1 MRKTMRRKNKQ
12 VGGSHY
18 ESLKIEPVEL
28 FVKCNTNW
36 FQGEVIKYCSRF
48 LNKNGKQDLLKAIQV
63 CDLADSLGLSI
74 RPLFPIGL
82 GMEDMDFLN
91 KYISQF
97 EYREVLGDIIHYLLF
112 DNNYLL
118 AGAKIVDLKNM
129 YYE

>member
-1 MRKTMRRKNKQ
+1 MRRKNKQ

-18 ESLKIEPVEL
+18 ESLKIEPIEL
-28 FVKCNTNW
+28 FVKYNVNW
-36 FQGEVIKYCSRF
+36 FQGEAIKYCSRF

-74 RPLFPIGL
+74 RPIFIPKL
-82 GMEDMDFLN
+82 DKDFLN

-97 EYREVLGDIIHYLLF
+97 EYSEVLRDIINYLLV
-112 DNNYLL
+112 DHNYLL

>member
-1 MRKTMRRKNKQ
+1 MRRKTMRRKNKQ

-48 LNKNGKQDLLKAIQV
+48 LNKNCKQDLLKAIQV
-63 CDLADSLGLSI
+63 CDLADSLGLGI
-74 RPLFPIGL
+74 RPLFSIEL
-82 GMEDMDFLN
+82 DKNFLN
-91 KYISQF
+91 RYITQF
-97 EYREVLGDIIHYLLF
+97 EYSEVLGDIINYLLV

>member
-1 MRKTMRRKNKQ
+1 MKTMKRKSKQ

-18 ESLKIEPVEL
+18 ESLKIEPIEL
-28 FVKCNTNW
+28 FVKYNVNW
-36 FQGEVIKYCSRF
+36 FQGEAIKYCSRF
-48 LNKNGKQDLLKAIQV
+48 LNKNGKQDILKAIQV

-74 RPLFPIGL
+74 RPLFTIEL
-82 GMEDMDFLN
+82 DSDFIN

-97 EYREVLGDIIHYLLF
+97 EYSEVLGDIIHYLLV

>member
-1 MRKTMRRKNKQ
+1 MKRKNKQ

-63 CDLADSLGLSI
+63 CDLADHLGLSS
-74 RPLFPIGL
+74 RPLFPIEL
-82 GMEDMDFLN
+82 DLHFLN
-91 KYISQF
+91 LYTSQF
-97 EYREVLGDIIHYLLF
+97 EYKEVLNDIINYLLV
-112 DNNYLL
+112 DNNYML
-118 AGAKIVDLKNM
+118 AGAKVVDLKNM

>member
-1 MRKTMRRKNKQ
+1 MKTMRRKNKQ

-18 ESLKIEPVEL
+18 ESLKIEPIEL
-28 FVKCNTNW
+28 FVKYNVNW
-36 FQGEVIKYCSRF
+36 FQGEAIKYCSRF

-74 RPLFPIGL
+74 RPIFIPKL
-82 GMEDMDFLN
+82 DKDFLN

-97 EYREVLGDIIHYLLF
+97 EYSEVLRDIINYLLV
-112 DNNYLL
+112 DHNYLL

>member
-1 MRKTMRRKNKQ
+1 MRRKNKQ

-28 FVKCNTNW
+28 FVKYNVNW
-36 FQGEVIKYCSRF
+36 FQGEAIKYCSRF

-74 RPLFPIGL
+74 RPIFIPKL
-82 GMEDMDFLN
+82 DKDFLN

-97 EYREVLGDIIHYLLF
+97 EYGEVLRDIINYLLV
-112 DNNYLL
+112 DHNYLL

>member
-1 MRKTMRRKNKQ
+1 MMKKRNKQ

-18 ESLKIEPVEL
+18 ESLAIEPIEL
-28 FVKCNTNW
+28 FVKYNVNW

-48 LNKNGKQDLLKAIQV
+48 LNKNGKQDLLKAIQI
-63 CDLADSLGLSI
+63 CDLADDLGLNI
-74 RPLFPIGL
+74 RPLYPIEL
-82 GMEDMDFLN
+82 DMDFLN

-97 EYREVLGDIIHYLLF
+97 EYKEILGDIIYHMLV

>member
-1 MRKTMRRKNKQ
+1 MRKIMKRKNKQ

-18 ESLKIEPVEL
+18 ESLKIEPIEL
-28 FVKCNTNW
+28 FVKYNVNW

-74 RPLFPIGL
+74 RPLFPIDL
-82 GMEDMDFLN
+82 DMAFLN
-91 KYISQF
+91 KYISQVV
-97 EYREVLGDIIHYLLF
+97 YSEVLDVIIHYLLV

>member
-1 MRKTMRRKNKQ
+1 MMKKRNKQ

-18 ESLKIEPVEL
+18 ESLAIEPIEL
-28 FVKCNTNW
+28 FVKYNVNW

-63 CDLADSLGLSI
+63 CDLADDLRLNI
-74 RPLFPIGL
+74 RPLYPIEL
-82 GMEDMDFLN
+82 DMDFLN

-97 EYREVLGDIIHYLLF
+97 EYKEILGDIIYHMLV

>member
-1 MRKTMRRKNKQ
+1 MRRKIMRRKNKQ

-28 FVKCNTNW
+28 FVKYNVNW
-36 FQGEVIKYCSRF
+36 FQGEAIKYCSRF

-74 RPLFPIGL
+74 RPIFIPKL
-82 GMEDMDFLN
+82 DKDFLN

-97 EYREVLGDIIHYLLF
+97 EYSEVLRDIINYLLV
-112 DNNYLL
+112 DHNYLL

>member
-1 MRKTMRRKNKQ
+1 MRRKIMRRKNKQ

-18 ESLKIEPVEL
+18 ESLKIEPIEL
-28 FVKCNTNW
+28 FVKYNVNW
-36 FQGEVIKYCSRF
+36 FQGEAIKYCSRF

-63 CDLADSLGLSI
+63 CDLANSLGLSI
-74 RPLFPIGL
+74 RPIFIPKL
-82 GMEDMDFLN
+82 DNDFLN

-97 EYREVLGDIIHYLLF
+97 EYSEVLRDIINYLLV
-112 DNNYLL
+112 DHNYLL

>member
-1 MRKTMRRKNKQ
+1 MRKTMKRKSKQ

-18 ESLKIEPVEL
+18 ESLKIEPIEL
-28 FVKCNTNW
+28 FVKYNVNW
-36 FQGEVIKYCSRF
+36 FQGEAIKYCSRF

-74 RPLFPIGL
+74 RPLFPIEL
-82 GMEDMDFLN
+82 DSDFLN

-97 EYREVLGDIIHYLLF
+97 EYSEVLGDIIHYLLV

>member
-1 MRKTMRRKNKQ
+1 MRRKTMKRKNKQ

-18 ESLKIEPVEL
+18 ESLKIEPIEL
-28 FVKCNTNW
+28 FVKYNVNW
-36 FQGEVIKYCSRF
+36 FQGEAIKYCSRF

-74 RPLFPIGL
+74 RPLFPIDL
-82 GMEDMDFLN
+82 DIDFLN

-97 EYREVLGDIIHYLLF
+97 EYSEVLGDIIHYLLV

>member
-1 MRKTMRRKNKQ
+1 MKRKNKQ

-18 ESLKIEPVEL
+18 ESLQIEPIEL
-28 FVKCNTNW
+28 FVKYNVNW

-63 CDLADSLGLSI
+63 CDLADSLGLSV
-74 RPLFPIGL
+74 RPLFSIEL
-82 GMEDMDFLN
+82 DMDFLN

-97 EYREVLGDIIHYLLF
+97 EYKEILNEIIHYLLV

-118 AGAKIVDLKNM
+118 AGAKVVDLKNM

>member
-1 MRKTMRRKNKQ
+1 MKKRNKQ

-18 ESLKIEPVEL
+18 ESLAIEPIEL
-28 FVKCNTNW
+28 FVKFNLNW
-36 FQGEVIKYCSRF
+36 FQGEAIKYCSRF

-63 CDLADSLGLSI
+63 CDLADSLGLSSK
-74 RPLFPIGL
+74 PLFPIEL
-82 GMEDMDFLN
+82 DLHFLN
-91 KYISQF
+91 LYTSQF
-97 EYREVLGDIIHYLLF
+97 EYKEVLNDIINYLLV

>member
-1 MRKTMRRKNKQ
+1 MRKIMKRKNKQ

-18 ESLKIEPVEL
+18 ESLKIEPIEL
-28 FVKCNTNW
+28 FVKYNVNW

-74 RPLFPIGL
+74 RPLFPIDL
-82 GMEDMDFLN
+82 DMDFLN

-97 EYREVLGDIIHYLLF
+97 EYSEVLDVIIHYLLV

>member
-1 MRKTMRRKNKQ
+1 MKRKNKQ

-18 ESLKIEPVEL
+18 ESLKIEPIEL
-28 FVKCNTNW
+28 FVKYNVNW
-36 FQGEVIKYCSRF
+36 FQGEAIKYCSRF

-74 RPLFPIGL
+74 RPLLPLFNIDL
-82 GMEDMDFLN
+82 DRDFLN

-97 EYREVLGDIIHYLLF
+97 EYSEVLGDIIHYLLV

>member
-1 MRKTMRRKNKQ
+1 MKRKSKQ

-18 ESLKIEPVEL
+18 ESLKIEPIEL
-28 FVKCNTNW
+28 FVKYNINW

-74 RPLFPIGL
+74 RPLFHR
-82 GMEDMDFLN
+82 EVDSDFLN

-97 EYREVLGDIIHYLLF
+97 EYSEVLGDIIHYLLV

>member
-1 MRKTMRRKNKQ
+1 MPTFSKSSAEI
-12 VGGSHY
+12 V
-18 ESLKIEPVEL
+18 P
-28 FVKCNTNW
+28 
-36 FQGEVIKYCSRF
+36 YCSRF

-74 RPLFPIGL
+74 RPLFSIEL
-82 GMEDMDFLN
+82 DKNFLN
-91 KYISQF
+91 RYITQF
-97 EYREVLGDIIHYLLF
+97 EYSEVLGDIINYLLV

>member
-1 MRKTMRRKNKQ
+1 MRKRNKQ

-28 FVKCNTNW
+28 FVKFNLNW

-63 CDLADSLGLSI
+63 CELADSLGLSSK
-74 RPLFPIGL
+74 PLFPIEL
-82 GMEDMDFLN
+82 DLHFLN
-91 KYISQF
+91 SYTSQF
-97 EYREVLGDIIHYLLF
+97 EYKEVLNDIINYLLV

-118 AGAKIVDLKNM
+118 AGAKVVDLKNM

>member
-1 MRKTMRRKNKQ
+1 MRRKNKQ

-63 CDLADSLGLSI
+63 CDLADSFGLSI
-74 RPLFPIGL
+74 RPIFIPKL
-82 GMEDMDFLN
+82 DNDFLN

-97 EYREVLGDIIHYLLF
+97 EYSEVLRDIINYLLV
-112 DNNYLL
+112 DHNYLL

>member
-1 MRKTMRRKNKQ
+1 MRRKTMRRKNKQ

-18 ESLKIEPVEL
+18 ESLKIEPIEL
-28 FVKCNTNW
+28 FVKYNVNW
-36 FQGEVIKYCSRF
+36 FQGEAIKYCSRF

-74 RPLFPIGL
+74 RPLFSMKL
-82 GMEDMDFLN
+82 DRDFLN

-97 EYREVLGDIIHYLLF
+97 EYSEVLGDIINYLLV

>member
-1 MRKTMRRKNKQ
+1 MKIMRKRNKQ

-28 FVKCNTNW
+28 FVKFNLNW

-63 CDLADSLGLSI
+63 CELADSLGLSYK
-74 RPLFPIGL
+74 PLFPIEL
-82 GMEDMDFLN
+82 DLHFLN
-91 KYISQF
+91 SYTSQF
-97 EYREVLGDIIHYLLF
+97 EYKEVLNDIINYLLV

-118 AGAKIVDLKNM
+118 AGAKIVELKNM

>member
-1 MRKTMRRKNKQ
+1 MKKRNKQ

-18 ESLKIEPVEL
+18 ESLAIEPIEL
-28 FVKCNTNW
+28 FVKYNVNW
-36 FQGEVIKYCSRF
+36 FQGEAIKYCSRF

-63 CDLADSLGLSI
+63 CDLADKLGLSI
-74 RPLFPIGL
+74 RPLFPIEL
-82 GMEDMDFLN
+82 DMNFLN

-97 EYREVLGDIIHYLLF
+97 EYKEILGDIIYHLVV

>member
-1 MRKTMRRKNKQ
+1 MRRKNMRRKNKQ

-28 FVKCNTNW
+28 FVKYNVNW
-36 FQGEVIKYCSRF
+36 FQGEAIKYCSRF

-74 RPLFPIGL
+74 RPIFIPKL
-82 GMEDMDFLN
+82 DKDFLN

-97 EYREVLGDIIHYLLF
+97 EYSEVLRDIINYLLV
-112 DNNYLL
+112 DHNYLL

>member
-1 MRKTMRRKNKQ
+1 MMKRKNKQ

-18 ESLKIEPVEL
+18 ESLKIEPIEL
-28 FVKCNTNW
+28 FVKYNVNW
-36 FQGEVIKYCSRF
+36 FQGEAIKYCSRF

-74 RPLFPIGL
+74 RPLFPRDL
-82 GMEDMDFLN
+82 DMDFLN

-97 EYREVLGDIIHYLLF
+97 EYSEVLDVIIHYLLV

>member
-1 MRKTMRRKNKQ
+1 MRKIMKRKNKQ

-18 ESLKIEPVEL
+18 ESLKIEPIEL
-28 FVKCNTNW
+28 FVKYNVNW

-74 RPLFPIGL
+74 RPLFPIDL
-82 GMEDMDFLN
+82 DMAFLN

-97 EYREVLGDIIHYLLF
+97 EYSEVLDVIIHYLLV

>member
-1 MRKTMRRKNKQ
+1 MRRKTMRRKNKQ

-74 RPLFPIGL
+74 RPLFSIEL
-82 GMEDMDFLN
+82 DKNFLN
-91 KYISQF
+91 RYITQF
-97 EYREVLGDIIHYLLF
+97 EYSEVLGDIINYLLV

>member
-1 MRKTMRRKNKQ
+1 MKTMRRKNKQ

-18 ESLKIEPVEL
+18 ESLKIEPIEL
-28 FVKCNTNW
+28 FVKYNVNW
-36 FQGEVIKYCSRF
+36 FQGEAIKYCSRF

-74 RPLFPIGL
+74 RPIFIPKL
-82 GMEDMDFLN
+82 DNDFLN

-97 EYREVLGDIIHYLLF
+97 EYSEVLRDIINYLLV
-112 DNNYLL
+112 DHNYLL

>member
-1 MRKTMRRKNKQ
+1 MMRKRYKQ

-18 ESLKIEPVEL
+18 ESLDIEPVEL
-28 FVKCNTNW
+28 FVKFNLNW

-63 CDLADSLGLSI
+63 CDLADNLGLSS
-74 RPLFPIGL
+74 RPLFPIEL
-82 GMEDMDFLN
+82 DLHFLN
-91 KYISQF
+91 LYTSQF
-97 EYREVLGDIIHYLLF
+97 EYKEVLNDIINYLLV

-118 AGAKIVDLKNM
+118 AGAKVVDLKNM

>member
-1 MRKTMRRKNKQ
+1 MKRKNKQ

-18 ESLKIEPVEL
+18 ESLKIEPIEL
-28 FVKCNTNW
+28 FVKYNVNW
-36 FQGEVIKYCSRF
+36 FQGEAIKYCSRF

-74 RPLFPIGL
+74 RPLFPIDL
-82 GMEDMDFLN
+82 DIDFLN

-97 EYREVLGDIIHYLLF
+97 EYSEVLGDIIHYLLV

>member
-1 MRKTMRRKNKQ
+1 MRRKNKQ

-18 ESLKIEPVEL
+18 ESLKIEPIEL
-28 FVKCNTNW
+28 FVKYNVNW
-36 FQGEVIKYCSRF
+36 FQGEAIKYCSRF

-74 RPLFPIGL
+74 RPLLPLFNIDL
-82 GMEDMDFLN
+82 DRDFLN

-97 EYREVLGDIIHYLLF
+97 EYSEVLGDIINYLLV